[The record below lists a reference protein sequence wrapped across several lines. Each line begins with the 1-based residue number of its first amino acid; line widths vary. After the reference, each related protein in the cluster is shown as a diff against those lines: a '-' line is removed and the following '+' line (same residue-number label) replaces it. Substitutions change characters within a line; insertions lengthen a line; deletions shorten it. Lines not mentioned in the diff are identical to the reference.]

1 MSIIK
6 NENIIFI
13 KIYRALVLA
22 YAADAANKTLAP
34 ISDWMLDDI
43 GQTRGSFAKGVVESV
58 RKELDREDREAA
70 EKKLANKL
78 HINLGARP
86 INAINN
92 PNLVG
97 AV

>member
-1 MSIIK
+1 M
-6 NENIIFI
+6 FR

-22 YAADAANKTLAP
+22 HAASAANKTLGTM
-34 ISDWMLDDI
+34 SDRILIDI

-58 RKELDREDREAA
+58 RKELDRVDSEAA
-70 EKKLANKL
+70 EKKLANKF
-78 HINLGARP
+78 HNNLGARH